1 MLTAVHLLFFNNSL
15 IQKQDFHCHT
25 IRKFGK
31 RVSNWLL
38 LMLFELK
45 KTH

>member
-1 MLTAVHLLFFNNSL
+1 MLAAVHLQFYNNSL

-31 RVSNWLL
+31 RVFN
-38 LMLFELK
+38 
-45 KTH
+45 